1 MSKTGSAS
9 KVKLNSFDDLF
20 GMEQPQAG
28 TEQIQE
34 IALSELHGF
43 KGHPFKVLDDEK
55 MEEMIESIREY
66 GILIPG
72 IARRMKDSGY
82 EIIAGHRRK
91 YACEMVGLSTMPMFI
106 RDYTDDEATIIM
118 VDSNIQREG
127 ILPSEKAKAYRM
139 KYDAMKHQGSKAGG
153 LTLGELGETAGESAK
168 TVQRYIW
175 ISRLSD
181 SLLDMVDT
189 KKIGI
194 MQAVDLSFLSEN
206 AQQWV
211 LDVIQEINVGI
222 TTQQSAMLKESD
234 KKGELTFPMVR
245 MLLEKEKTVER
256 KVIIKTERINSYF
269 PATYSRKEIENI
281 IYQLLDNW
289 KSTQ

>member
-1 MSKTGSAS
+1 M
-9 KVKLNSFDDLF
+9 
-20 GMEQPQAG
+20 
-28 TEQIQE
+28 
-34 IALSELHGF
+34 SELHGF

-106 RDYTDDEATIIM
+106 RDYTDDKATIIM
-118 VDSNIQREG
+118 VDSNIQRED

-189 KKIGI
+189 KRIGI